1 MTNTGGKRKAAER
14 IGAAIRSERATQRL
28 SQQELAK
35 KAGVS
40 PNRVTE
46 IENEKSDPRLST
58 VESIAGALGLT
69 VKVEAA

>member
-1 MTNTGGKRKAAER
+1 MSNTGGKRKAAER

-58 VESIAGALGLT
+58 VEAIAGVLGLT

>member
-1 MTNTGGKRKAAER
+1 MSNTGAKRKVAER
-14 IGAAIRSERATQRL
+14 IGAAIRAERASQRM

-40 PNRVTE
+40 PTRITE

-69 VKVEAA
+69 LTVEAA

>member
-1 MTNTGGKRKAAER
+1 MSNTGAKRKVAER
-14 IGAAIRSERATQRL
+14 IGAVIRAERASQRM

-40 PNRVTE
+40 PTRITE

-69 VKVEAA
+69 LTVEAA